1 MNQKV
6 FHTLEYDKILEML
19 AQYAASEET
28 KKRIRALVP
37 LTDME
42 EINYLQQTTADALSR
57 LYKSGAIGFTGIHNL
72 NASLKRLEIGGFLNT
87 IELLSVGSLLEVA
100 KRAKAYDRTDRT
112 EDMTDSLT
120 PLFAQIEPLSVLL
133 EEIRR
138 IVLSEEEIADD
149 AVQPFLNC
157 ANPSGE

>member
-28 KKRIRALVP
+28 KKRIHALVP

-72 NASLKRLEIGGFLNT
+72 NASQEAGNRRFLKYHGASFCW
-87 IELLSVGSLLEVA
+87 
-100 KRAKAYDRTDRT
+100 
-112 EDMTDSLT
+112 
-120 PLFAQIEPLSVLL
+120 LFT
-133 EEIRR
+133 
-138 IVLSEEEIADD
+138 
-149 AVQPFLNC
+149 
-157 ANPSGE
+157 